1 MLSHLSVKNYALIR
15 ELEVDFSDGFTVITG
30 ETGSGKSILLG
41 ALNLILGKRADSTI
55 LLNKSRKCLV
65 EATFNIMN
73 CKLEPFF
80 TENDLDYEDQTI
92 IRREINPAGKSR
104 AFINDTPVNLFVL
117 KDIGERL
124 IDIHSQGEHFML
136 GEAGFQLG
144 VIDSFSGIGEEVND
158 FRANYSMWS
167 QKRDDLI
174 QLKQAEIQAGLEKD
188 YLHFVLKE
196 LDEARLNIGE
206 QAHLEQELEVL
217 KHAGEIKRILFEAL
231 TSLENEDN
239 NVLNRISG
247 LVANFAKLAQIGKSF
262 SDLSDRTQSVLI
274 DLKDIT
280 QEIQKLEESISH
292 QPGRME
298 EVAERLDV
306 IYKLQAKHKVNSI
319 EALLELKNQ
328 LVQKLEGFD
337 SVRSQIVELEKE
349 IQSIQNQ
356 LANDAERISAA
367 RKKAFY
373 PFTEEMIRSLQSLG
387 IPDAR
392 FEIHH
397 FVLPDLTRNGVD
409 QITFMFNANKGE
421 KLQDMA
427 KVASGGE
434 KSRLML
440 TVKSLLSKKNLLS
453 TIIFDEIDSGV
464 SGAVAERVGIIL
476 KKLSESMQVIAITHL
491 PQIAGMG
498 EHHYLVYKNSE
509 DDVTKTELKHLE
521 PDERIIEIAK
531 LLSGQKLTPASIES
545 ARYLLNK

>member
-41 ALNLILGKRADSTI
+41 ALNLILGKRADSAI
-55 LLNKSRKCLV
+55 LLNKTRKCLV
-65 EATFNIMN
+65 EATFNIRN
-73 CKLEPFF
+73 CHLEPFF
-80 TENDLDYEDQTI
+80 SNNDLDYEDMSI

-104 AFINDTPVNLFVL
+104 AFINDTPVNLAVL
-117 KDIGERL
+117 KEMGERL

-144 VIDSFSGIGEEVND
+144 VIDSFSGIGEELND
-158 FRANYSMWS
+158 FRVGHTVWY
-167 QKRDDLI
+167 QKKEDLL
-174 QLKQAEIQAGLEKD
+174 QLKETEIKAELERD
-188 YLHFVLKE
+188 YLQFVLKE
-196 LDEARLNIGE
+196 IDEARLTAGE
-206 QAHLEQELEVL
+206 QVLLEQELEIL

-231 TSLENEDN
+231 SVLENRDN
-239 NVLNRISG
+239 NVLDEISALAG
-247 LVANFAKLAQIGKSF
+247 NFDKLALIGKNF
-262 SDLSDRTQSVLI
+262 SDLSERTRSVFI
-274 DLKDIT
+274 DLKDIAH
-280 QEIQKLEESISH
+280 EIQKLGESISH
-292 QPGRME
+292 HPGRVE

-319 EALLELKNQ
+319 EALLELKDQ
-328 LVQKLEGFD
+328 LIRKLEGID
-337 SVRSQIVELEKE
+337 SIHSRIDELENE
-349 IQSIQNQ
+349 IQTIQNR
-356 LANDAERISAA
+356 LALDAKRISEA
-367 RKKAFY
+367 RKQAFY
-373 PFTEEMIRSLQSLG
+373 PFTEEMTRNLKSLG
-387 IPDAR
+387 MPDAN

-397 FVLPDLTRNGVD
+397 TILPDLTRNGLD

-421 KLQDMA
+421 QLQDMA

-464 SGAVAERVGIIL
+464 SGAIAERVGMIL
-476 KKLSESMQVIAITHL
+476 KKLSQSMQVIAITHL

-498 EHHYLVYKNSE
+498 QHHYLVYKNSE

-521 PDERIIEIAK
+521 PEERIIEIAK
-531 LLSGQKLTPASIES
+531 LISGQELTPASMES
-545 ARYLLNK
+545 ARYLLKN

>member
-41 ALNLILGKRADSTI
+41 ALNLILGKRVDSTI
-55 LLNKSRKCLV
+55 LLDKSRKCLV
-65 EATFNIMN
+65 EATFNIRN
-73 CKLEPFF
+73 CNLEPFF
-80 TENDLDYEDQTI
+80 TENDLDYENKTL

-144 VIDSFSGIGEEVND
+144 VIDSFSGIGDEVND
-158 FRANYSMWS
+158 FRTTYSMWS
-167 QKRDDLI
+167 QKRDNLI
-174 QLKQAEIQAGLEKD
+174 QLKQAEIEADLEKD

-196 LDEARLNIGE
+196 MDEARLTIGE
-206 QAHLEQELEVL
+206 QIQLEQELEVL

-239 NVLNRISG
+239 NVLNQISG
-247 LVANFAKLAQIGKSF
+247 LAGNFSKLAQIGKSF
-262 SDLSDRTQSVLI
+262 SDLAERTQSVLI

-280 QEIQKLEESISH
+280 LEIQKLEESISH
-292 QPGRME
+292 HPGRME

-319 EALLELKNQ
+319 EALLELKDQ
-328 LVQKLEGFD
+328 LIQKLDGFD
-337 SVRSQIVELEKE
+337 SIRNQIVELENE
-349 IQSIQNQ
+349 IQSIHNQ
-356 LANDAERISAA
+356 LVDDAKRISGA

-373 PFTEEMIRSLQSLG
+373 PFTEDMVRSLKSLG
-387 IPDAR
+387 MPDAR

-397 FVLPDLTRNGVD
+397 LVLPDLTRNGVD

-464 SGAVAERVGIIL
+464 SGAIAERVGMIL

-498 EHHYLVYKNSE
+498 QHHYLVYKNSE
-509 DDVTKTELKHLE
+509 DDLTKTELKQLE

-531 LLSGQKLTPASIES
+531 LLSGQELTPASMES
-545 ARYLLNK
+545 ARYLLKN